1 MAIVFTV
8 MSSMNIIAILIGII
22 FVNDNKLNPAVMLS
36 ITMSINSIVMP
47 ILQVVRLLGNI
58 ASASTSSARVKEIL
72 DRDPKIK
79 TNFEVEPLADIK
91 GTIEFK
97 NVSFKYDDD
106 DEKEPFILEN
116 FNFKFEEGKSYAFV
130 GETGVGKSTIAKLLL
145 REYDPT
151 TGDVFVNNDKNL
163 KDINLKSYLDHVGYV
178 EQEPQ
183 IIYGTFFD
191 NIRYGS
197 FDATKEECIEAA
209 KKANLFDFINGLP
222 EGFNTTLGERG
233 FILSGGQKQRL
244 VIARMFL
251 RNPKVLILDEATSAL
266 DNIVEKEIQ
275 GELDKLSNGR
285 TTIVIAHRLSTIRN
299 VDQILVLEKGIGVSQ
314 SGTFDELKGKE
325 GRFKKLYEAGL
336 MN

>member
-1 MAIVFTV
+1 MAVVFTV

-22 FVNDNKLNPAVMLS
+22 FVNDNKLNPQVMLS
-36 ITMSINSIVMP
+36 ITMSIDSLVMP
-47 ILQVVRLLGNI
+47 ILQVVRLLGNL
-58 ASASTSSARVKEIL
+58 ASASTSAARVTEIM
-72 DRDPKIK
+72 DRETKIN
-79 TNFEVEPLADIK
+79 TNVDVEPLADVA
-91 GTIEFK
+91 GAIEFK
-97 NVSFKYDDD
+97 NVSFKYDDAD
-106 DEKEPFILEN
+106 DKEPMILEN

-183 IIYGTFFD
+183 IIYGTFFN
-191 NIRYGS
+191 NIRYGT
-197 FDATKEECIEAA
+197 FDATDEECIEAA
-209 KKANLFDFINGLP
+209 KKANLYDFINGLP
-222 EGFNTTLGERG
+222 EGFDTVLGERG

-251 RNPKVLILDEATSAL
+251 RNPKILILDEATSAL

-275 GELDKLSNGR
+275 GELDKLAAGR
-285 TTIVIAHRLSTIRN
+285 TTIVIAHRLSTIKN
-299 VDQILVLEKGIGVSQ
+299 VDQILVLEKGVGVSQ
-314 SGTFDELKGKE
+314 SGTFNELKGVE
-325 GRFKKLYEAGL
+325 GRFQKLYEAGL
-336 MN
+336 MD